1 MELTK
6 GKRRM
11 SDEQRKRSKLL
22 NPSQQGS
29 LATTLSTLEEML
41 CEIERNLTLGGCKG
55 VLYEVL
61 DDVPAPMHKEILN
74 RISLIRDRIKIMA
87 EEFGLEKR
95 TKGVSRDTMGKLVY
109 GWEIL
114 EGAKARYLRGYGA
127 VAEGLAEAL
136 DPQLKEIIVLV
147 DEMRDL
153 VIGEKRE

>member
-1 MELTK
+1 MSGEQHK
-6 GKRRM
+6 G
-11 SDEQRKRSKLL
+11 SKLL

-55 VLYEVL
+55 ILYEVQ
-61 DDVPAPMHKEILN
+61 DDVPVTIRGEILK
-74 RISLIRDRIKIMA
+74 RISLIREKIKVMA
-87 EEFGLEKR
+87 EEFELEKR
-95 TKGVSRDTMGKLVY
+95 SKGVSRDTMGKLVY

-114 EGAKARYLRGYGA
+114 EGAKARYLRGYGT

-136 DPQLKEIIVLV
+136 DPQLKEIVVLV

-153 VIGEKRE
+153 VIGEKKE

>member
-1 MELTK
+1 
-6 GKRRM
+6 M
-11 SDEQRKRSKLL
+11 SDEEPNCSNLL

-55 VLYEVL
+55 VLYEVR
-61 DDVPAPMHKEILN
+61 DDVPVPIQRAVLK
-74 RISLIRDRIKIMA
+74 RISLVREKIKVMA
-87 EEFGLEKR
+87 ERFDLEKR
-95 TKGVSRDTMGKLVY
+95 SKAVSRDTMGKLVY

-136 DPQLKEIIVLV
+136 DPQLKEIIALV

-153 VIGEKRE
+153 VISEKKE

>member
-1 MELTK
+1 
-6 GKRRM
+6 M
-11 SDEQRKRSKLL
+11 SDERPDSSRLL

-29 LATTLSTLEEML
+29 LATTLSALEEML

-55 VLYEVL
+55 VLYEVR
-61 DDVPAPMHKEILN
+61 DDVPVPIQGEVLK
-74 RISLIRDRIKIMA
+74 RIALIREKIKAMA
-87 EEFGLEKR
+87 ERFDLEK
-95 TKGVSRDTMGKLVY
+95 KSKAVSRDTMGKLVY

-136 DPQLKEIIVLV
+136 DPQLKEIVALV

-153 VIGEKRE
+153 VIGENK